1 MKLAF
6 NKEFLKFNPIMFLIK
21 RFTFGNFFVA
31 SPLIGFCI
39 GLFAG
44 LLDQVGFIE
53 KSIITDF
60 IQHKT
65 YFDEILAI
73 PFGFVF
79 DLFWTNPNE
88 SMFSFFFAYV
98 GFSFIWYIKLT
109 LIIYVLAKIELIF
122 LPIGN
127 KHSLE
132 VLYEKNSKS
141 LGRSYDEKDVKDLV
155 VAELKTIE
163 LLKRY

>member
-31 SPLIGFCI
+31 SPLIGFFI

-44 LLDQVGFIE
+44 LLNQVGFIE

-60 IQHKT
+60 IKHKT
-65 YFDEILAI
+65 YFDELIGI
-73 PFGFVF
+73 PFKFIF

-98 GFSFIWYIKLT
+98 GFSFIWYIKINLFLY
-109 LIIYVLAKIELIF
+109 LIWKIEFIF
-122 LPIGN
+122 FPLGN
-127 KHSLE
+127 KLSPE
-132 VLYEKNSKS
+132 TLYEKNAKS
-141 LGRSYDEKDVKDLV
+141 FGRNYDEKDVYKLV
-155 VAELKTIE
+155 ASALKTAE

>member
-44 LLDQVGFIE
+44 LLNQVGFIE

-60 IQHKT
+60 IKHKT

-73 PFGFVF
+73 PFQFIYGS
-79 DLFWTNPNE
+79 FWTNPNE
-88 SMFSFFFAYV
+88 SMFSFFFLLMLV
-98 GFSFIWYIKLT
+98 
-109 LIIYVLAKIELIF
+109 
-122 LPIGN
+122 
-127 KHSLE
+127 SL
-132 VLYEKNSKS
+132 LF
-141 LGRSYDEKDVKDLV
+141 G
-155 VAELKTIE
+155 T
-163 LLKRY
+163 